1 MEPQKEL
8 NDQIIAVTQE
18 IREKN
23 PELLK
28 FMDEMPITIPNEN
41 NPEINNKTLKDY
53 LESLQKILAEYKKEH
68 SDKFLNKN

>member
-1 MEPQKEL
+1 METQKEL

-68 SDKFLNKN
+68 LDKFLNKN